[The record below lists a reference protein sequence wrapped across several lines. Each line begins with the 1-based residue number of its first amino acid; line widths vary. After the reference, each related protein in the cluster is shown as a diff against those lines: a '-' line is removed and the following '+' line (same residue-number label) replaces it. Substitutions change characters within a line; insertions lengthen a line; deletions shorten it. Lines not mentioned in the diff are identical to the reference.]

1 MLALSLSLSLSLS
14 FPSFPVC
21 LLCGLLNK
29 GTKTVNLLVL
39 LGGLHHN
46 KVPLVVQP
54 FMEVVV
60 VHLFKTEIQWQ
71 HEAVLS
77 VCS

>member
-1 MLALSLSLSLSLS
+1 M
-14 FPSFPVC
+14 
-21 LLCGLLNK
+21 
-29 GTKTVNLLVL
+29 VNLLVL

-60 VHLFKTEIQWQ
+60 MHLFKTEIR
-71 HEAVLS
+71 
-77 VCS
+77 